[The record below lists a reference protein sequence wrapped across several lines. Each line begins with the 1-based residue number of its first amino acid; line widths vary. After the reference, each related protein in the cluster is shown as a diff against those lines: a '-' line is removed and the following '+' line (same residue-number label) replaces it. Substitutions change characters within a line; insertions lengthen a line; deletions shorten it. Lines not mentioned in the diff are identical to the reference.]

1 MTEINRDSVNAAIT
15 EPDPTLEALG
25 LLLKEVS
32 ADMVRTLASVL
43 AMTGHNPTGMPAE
56 FLLQAVLVEAE
67 KVFNPISRDNWIKI
81 YDSYHAVKAVI
92 EANPDIQAALA
103 ARREL
108 LRSGAQV
115 PTGVPVPEVVDS
127 LLDGQ
132 F

>member
-1 MTEINRDSVNAAIT
+1 MTEINTDSVRAAIN
-15 EPDPTLEALG
+15 EPDPVLESLG

-67 KVFNPISRDNWIKI
+67 KVFNPISRENWIKI
-81 YDSYHAVKAVI
+81 YDSYQAVKAVI

-103 ARREL
+103 ARRAALHGQAEAP
-108 LRSGAQV
+108 AQT
-115 PTGVPVPEVVDS
+115 PDS